1 MVVCTFFVCA
11 VSRFPVAVTNPIRRI
26 AQRRWRNVGVP
37 RQLTLA
43 AHFRAGVIEFVAPRA
58 RPRVDAWVDGREG
71 CDERSDERSGSHG
84 RSALEM
90 AVALALAAAIM
101 FCTEVQKRDV
111 DIVGIFSQM
120 CHLILTYVLEYTPR
134 VIAFSRSPE
143 AVARLFRRLAQ

>member
-1 MVVCTFFVCA
+1 MCA
-11 VSRFPVAVTNPIRRI
+11 ISRFPVAVTNPIRRI
-26 AQRRWRNVGVP
+26 AQCRRRNVGVP

-43 AHFRAGVIEFVAPRA
+43 AYFRAGVVEFVALRA

-71 CDERSDERSGSHG
+71 CDERSDERSESHG

-90 AVALALAAAIM
+90 AVALAAAIM

-111 DIVGIFSQM
+111 DIVDIFSQM
-120 CHLILTYVLEYTPR
+120 CHLILTYVLEYTLR
-134 VIAFSRSPE
+134 IITFSRSPE